1 MLFRTCFGIS
11 LTFETLKQVQG
22 DIGILCLRL
31 QYLSILTTLHS
42 AQPVFQELFQHFIP
56 FIIIFIHPLVT
67 MKDERNKIFAKNLK
81 AERYRKGITQA
92 ELAEYVDVSESTI
105 SLLERGLQTPSIF
118 LVYDISKVLNVDIND
133 LLKNI
138 S

>member
-1 MLFRTCFGIS
+1 MAWVTHGKRGI
-11 LTFETLKQVQG
+11 
-22 DIGILCLRL
+22 R
-31 QYLSILTTLHS
+31 
-42 AQPVFQELFQHFIP
+42 
-56 FIIIFIHPLVT
+56 
-67 MKDERNKIFAKNLK
+67 KNLK

>member
-1 MLFRTCFGIS
+1 M
-11 LTFETLKQVQG
+11 
-22 DIGILCLRL
+22 
-31 QYLSILTTLHS
+31 
-42 AQPVFQELFQHFIP
+42 
-56 FIIIFIHPLVT
+56 
-67 MKDERNKIFAKNLK
+67 NKIFAKNLK

-92 ELAEYVDVSESTI
+92 ERAEYVDVSESTI

-118 LVYDISKVLNVDIND
+118 WVYDISKVLSVDIND

>member
-1 MLFRTCFGIS
+1 MSTIYNPC
-11 LTFETLKQVQG
+11 
-22 DIGILCLRL
+22 
-31 QYLSILTTLHS
+31 
-42 AQPVFQELFQHFIP
+42 
-56 FIIIFIHPLVT
+56 
-67 MKDERNKIFAKNLK
+67 MKDERNKILARNLK

-92 ELAEYVDVSESTI
+92 ELAEFVNVSESTI

>member
-1 MLFRTCFGIS
+1 
-11 LTFETLKQVQG
+11 
-22 DIGILCLRL
+22 
-31 QYLSILTTLHS
+31 
-42 AQPVFQELFQHFIP
+42 
-56 FIIIFIHPLVT
+56 

-118 LVYDISKVLNVDIND
+118 LV
-133 LLKNI
+133 
-138 S
+138 